1 MQRKEHWKLSKLA
14 KLCFCQ
20 LIAIS
25 VCMTVVLFESPTSE
39 TLLHVNQER
48 LFLYSCAFG
57 MCFLLAG
64 EIFGL
69 FASSN
74 SQKFFGKQFVL
85 ALASSGIGSL
95 GLLLSVWIIEFDF
108 VGRFAILKMVLGTA
122 FLSYLFLLVLNSL
135 SNRNPLRVM
144 ALLNDARTVQLKTY
158 LGLNAD
164 LICWIDKK
172 KPLAKCASV
181 KFCNTAGVEMIVLDQ
196 FQKEKLNIDPI
207 GLLASGVKI
216 LEIES
221 FVESLCQKIPPAEV
235 DNTWLTKLDLR
246 QRDPVNRRMKRLLDL
261 IFSVFGLL
269 FSIPIL
275 IVSCFAIAVESGFP
289 LFFHQKRT
297 GLLGH
302 PYVLY
307 KLRTMRQNAEKTG
320 AEWAKQNDSRVTMVG
335 RFLRKWRID
344 EIPQFWN
351 VIKGEMS
358 IVGPRPE
365 RPELENE
372 INERLPYWKC
382 RYLLKPGL
390 TGWAQIRFRYASD
403 MESSEEKLAYDL
415 YYVKN
420 ASFFLDLEIMLS
432 TLRSLTK
439 GSR

>member
-1 MQRKEHWKLSKLA
+1 M
-14 KLCFCQ
+14 
-20 LIAIS
+20 
-25 VCMTVVLFESPTSE
+25 
-39 TLLHVNQER
+39 
-48 LFLYSCAFG
+48 
-57 MCFLLAG
+57 
-64 EIFGL
+64 
-69 FASSN
+69 
-74 SQKFFGKQFVL
+74 
-85 ALASSGIGSL
+85 
-95 GLLLSVWIIEFDF
+95 
-108 VGRFAILKMVLGTA
+108 
-122 FLSYLFLLVLNSL
+122 
-135 SNRNPLRVM
+135 
-144 ALLNDARTVQLKTY
+144 
-158 LGLNAD
+158 
-164 LICWIDKK
+164 
-172 KPLAKCASV
+172 
-181 KFCNTAGVEMIVLDQ
+181 
-196 FQKEKLNIDPI
+196 

-221 FVESLCQKIPPAEV
+221 FVESLCQKIPPSEV

-246 QRDPVNRRMKRLLDL
+246 QRDPINRRVKRLLDL

-275 IVSCFAIAVESGFP
+275 LVSCFAIALESGFP

-297 GLLGH
+297 GLLGQ
-302 PYVLY
+302 PYVLH
-307 KLRTMRQNAEKTG
+307 KLRTMRLNAEEKG
-320 AEWAKQNDSRVTMVG
+320 AEWAKQKDSRVTMVG
-335 RFLRKWRID
+335 RFLRKCRID

-372 INERLPYWKC
+372 INDRLPYWKC

-390 TGWAQIRFRYASD
+390 TGWAQIRYKYASD

-420 ASFFLDLEIMLS
+420 ASLFLDLEIMLS